1 VVKTGVSDTKPNP
14 KGTSPRG
21 DQQAKNW
28 NKEIGEK
35 GKFKSKVVKE
45 IPSQQKARAKIL
57 QWEKEN
63 AKKLR
68 SNGELDPS
76 KHQRP

>member
-1 VVKTGVSDTKPNP
+1 MTLFKISLTIILFLTNSYGYL
-14 KGTSPRG
+14 TSYSTTSV
-21 DQQAKNW
+21 ASN
-28 NKEIGEK
+28 I
-35 GKFKSKVVKE
+35 
-45 IPSQQKARAKIL
+45 
-57 QWEKEN
+57 N

>member
-1 VVKTGVSDTKPNP
+1 MVKTGVSDTKPNP

-21 DQQAKNW
+21 EKQAKKW
-28 NKEIGEK
+28 DKEIGEE
-35 GKFKSKVVKE
+35 GKFKSRVVKE
-45 IPSQQKARAKIL
+45 MPSQQNARDKIL